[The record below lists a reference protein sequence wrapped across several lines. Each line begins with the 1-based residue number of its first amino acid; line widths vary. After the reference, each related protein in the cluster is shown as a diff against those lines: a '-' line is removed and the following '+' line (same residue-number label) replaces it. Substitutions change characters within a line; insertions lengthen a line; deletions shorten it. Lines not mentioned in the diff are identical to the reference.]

1 MSRKG
6 KSRMLLTS
14 ILTAIKY
21 NEDDFY
27 SNTYYAKVGG
37 ISLQEI
43 NSLESEF
50 LGLIDFNLWID
61 YAIFSKYQKY
71 MEQY

>member
-1 MSRKG
+1 
-6 KSRMLLTS
+6 MLTA

-43 NSLESEF
+43 NNLESEF
-50 LGLIDFNLWID
+50 LNLIKFNLWID
-61 YAIFSKYQKY
+61 SEIFMKYQNY
-71 MEQY
+71 LEQY